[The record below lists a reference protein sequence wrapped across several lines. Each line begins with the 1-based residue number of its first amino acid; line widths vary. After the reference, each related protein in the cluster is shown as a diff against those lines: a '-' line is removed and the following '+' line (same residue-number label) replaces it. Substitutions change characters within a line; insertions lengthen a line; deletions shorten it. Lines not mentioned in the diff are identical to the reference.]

1 MSRESDALAEVLAA
15 PDDDVPRMAYADL
28 LVAKGDLRGEFIR
41 TQCALSNGDVEYL
54 EKKELRERA
63 TALLTAN
70 EKAWRAAAGLAD
82 GVEVEWRRGFID
94 TVSLTGEQ
102 FAGELGAKL
111 FESEPVRH
119 AKLRINSARVAKK
132 VASAPQIARISALTI
147 YGTVASDGV
156 AALLEAPLHAL
167 RGLNVGSCV
176 DGEGLALVLQC
187 DALAGLERLSL
198 SGSELQGAFDEHL
211 PEGCALLALQTLFAA
226 RCSLDDDDLVRLA
239 DSPLLSQLVTLCI
252 TNNDYGIVGLR
263 ALANS
268 PNSATL
274 QSAELDM
281 IDEAAMQAL
290 VDATGLASLRRV
302 MIAGYEWKLPKELR
316 TRLRKRFGKGLRW
329 S

>member
-41 TQCALSNGDVEYL
+41 TQCALTNGDVEYL

-63 TALLTAN
+63 ARLLAAN
-70 EKAWRAAAGLAD
+70 EKSWRAEAGLTD
-82 GVEVEWRRGFID
+82 SIEVEWRRGFVD

-102 FAGELGAKL
+102 FAGELGAAL
-111 FESEPVRH
+111 FDREPVRH

-132 VASAPQIARISALTI
+132 VAQCPHVARISALTV
-147 YGTVASDGV
+147 YGTLSSDGV
-156 AALLEAPLHAL
+156 AALLEAPLNGL
-167 RGLNVGSCV
+167 KGLNVGGIV
-176 DGEGLALVLQC
+176 DGDSLPILLQC
-187 DALAGLERLSL
+187 DALGSLERLSL
-198 SGSELQGAFDEHL
+198 SGCELQGSLAEHL

-226 RCSLDDDDLVRLA
+226 RCGLDDDDLIGLA

-252 TNNDYGIVGLR
+252 TNNEYGVKGLR
-263 ALANS
+263 ALGNS

-274 QSAELDM
+274 QSVE
-281 IDEAAMQAL
+281 IDLVDEGTMQAL
-290 VDATGLASLRRV
+290 LDATALDSLRRV

-316 TRLRKRFGKGLRW
+316 AKLRKRFGKGLRW
-329 S
+329 T